1 MMKRKYL
8 SMKCLKNPID
18 YLVHHMKHPI
28 LNQRIYKSTI
38 FLGKISVYFLRARK
52 NLGFLIKIKLHVL
65 NNEFWQP
72 LCSNYLYVLCE
83 ISGALVR
90 SAKWQCRYIIIIGR
104 SEISVDL
111 LTQIGVQTESFTG
124 IATKWLL
131 ATFSSWVSVVQ
142 LQVPE
147 VHVSL

>member
-1 MMKRKYL
+1 MITMMKRKYL

-28 LNQRIYKSTI
+28 LNRRIYKSTI

-72 LCSNYLYVLCE
+72 LCSNYLCTVRNKWCLSPLGKTQYPFLSIFVQNCTKVNNMICDYFNFFLHFSYVHPTSTYYE
-83 ISGALVR
+83 
-90 SAKWQCRYIIIIGR
+90 
-104 SEISVDL
+104 
-111 LTQIGVQTESFTG
+111 
-124 IATKWLL
+124 
-131 ATFSSWVSVVQ
+131 
-142 LQVPE
+142 
-147 VHVSL
+147 